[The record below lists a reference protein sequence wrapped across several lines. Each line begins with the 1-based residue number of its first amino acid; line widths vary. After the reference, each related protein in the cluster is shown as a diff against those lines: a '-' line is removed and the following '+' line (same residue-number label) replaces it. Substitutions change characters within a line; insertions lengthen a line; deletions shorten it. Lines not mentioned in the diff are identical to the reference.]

1 MKNVQTIS
9 VELTPELNSMVQDVV
24 SAGQFSTTDEVVRE
38 ALRRW
43 KSYEEA
49 KEQALAHMRT
59 LIQEGI
65 DSGPGRE
72 IDFDELKAELH
83 AEFERRNDAKKRV
96 A

>member
-1 MKNVQTIS
+1 MDKVQTIS
-9 VELTPELNSMVQDVV
+9 IELTPELNDMVQDVV
-24 SAGQFSTTDEVVRE
+24 SAGQFSTTGEVVRE

-43 KSYEEA
+43 KIYEEA
-49 KEQALAHMRT
+49 KAHALVHMRA

-72 IDFDELKAELH
+72 IDFDEFKAELH
-83 AEFERRNDAKKRV
+83 ADFERRGDAKKRV